1 MKKYYL
7 PPTGL
12 LLTVLFFFASC
23 KKNPSP
29 PPPTDELTITS
40 WSPLRPYFGDELTI
54 TGTGFNADAAQNTVE
69 FGGVPGQLVSATTTQ
84 IKVIVPVLEYG
95 GILTPGSYTYLKVK
109 ANGKEVTAT
118 DYIYFPRPVSIT
130 TITSSST
137 NTAQMVPGD
146 SITIEGGGF
155 SASPSRNS
163 VYFTTPGGSS
173 PISRLIPVRVDSSF
187 TTKMRCYYHVDDCL
201 ALYLN
206 AQAATPET
214 ATELVDLVISVNGH
228 TSRKLTRVN
237 IFPKMPMVYLSH
249 GTSNGNRFIRVRH
262 KSILPGTMINWS
274 GPVVTSTLLQ
284 TEYNND
290 VKETSFFGLVSNVP
304 AGNYNI
310 SIVRN
315 GVLYMTQSVT
325 F

>member
-12 LLTVLFFFASC
+12 LLAVLFFFASC

-29 PPPTDELTITS
+29 PPPDELTITS
-40 WSPLRPYFGDELTI
+40 WSPSRPYFGDELTI
-54 TGTGFNADAAQNTVE
+54 TGTGFNPDPSKNE
-69 FGGVPGQLVSATTTQ
+69 LYFWGVPAQIVAAAPTQL
-84 IKVIVPVLEYG
+84 KVIVPDLHSA
-95 GILTPGSYTYLKVK
+95 LTPGYYANMLVK
-109 ANGKEVTAT
+109 TGGKEFTST
-118 DYIYFPRPVSIT
+118 EIYFTRQVEINHIS
-130 TITSSST
+130 SSST
-137 NTAQMVPGD
+137 GTAQMAPGD

-155 SASPSRNS
+155 ATSPSGNS
-163 VYFTTPGGSS
+163 VYFTKPGGSI
-173 PISRLIPVRVDSSF
+173 PISKLIPVSVDSSF

-237 IFPKMPMVYLSH
+237 IFPKMPMEYVSH
-249 GTSNGNRFIRVRH
+249 TTNNGYRFITIRH
-262 KSILPGTMINWS
+262 KSILPGSTINWNS
-274 GPVVTSTLLQ
+274 ALINTSTLLQ
-284 TEYNND
+284 MEYNND
-290 VKETSFFGLVSNVP
+290 FKETGFLGLVSNVP
-304 AGNYNI
+304 AGNYTI
-310 SIVRN
+310 SITRN
-315 GVLYMTQSVT
+315 GVLYFRKSVT